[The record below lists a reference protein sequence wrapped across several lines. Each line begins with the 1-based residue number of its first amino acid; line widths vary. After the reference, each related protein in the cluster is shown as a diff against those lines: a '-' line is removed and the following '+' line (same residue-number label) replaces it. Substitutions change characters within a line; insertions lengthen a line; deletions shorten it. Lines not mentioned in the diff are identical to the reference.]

1 MAAYD
6 LNAMIRQAAQEQGID
21 PALYYSLIMAESSGN
36 ANAVSPKGAM
46 GYAQLM
52 PATAAELGVDPSDPA
67 QNLKGGAM
75 YLRQMLERFKDPKL
89 ALAAYNAGPSNVE
102 KYNGIPPFAE
112 TQNYVSKVLG
122 GNKMENTPT
131 QTNNDPM
138 GSLSKSQRLML
149 AFSALKDAGM
159 ALQGRDSDS
168 FNRTMS
174 GVNEQQDQAR
184 KARAAQSEID
194 RRTQASQFL
203 TGLITPQGS
212 SQGVTP
218 TDGQQP
224 TVVASDGS
232 PAPVAP
238 SDSIA
243 QLEKRKQA
251 ALAYAAQNPEFA
263 AMLPSFIAQ
272 IDDQINKMQM
282 SGASETITNLDMK
295 TPFELDALRSKYVEQ
310 TLSPSKEVR
319 DFASTMLGQI
329 KETRP
334 IAVLNENA
342 REAGVNQIATIDM
355 LISDPDLKIILGAEG
370 AFNNFMQKKDL
381 GFFNPRAADLYSIV
395 DKFKGEAFVTAYQG
409 LKGGGPITDIEGK
422 SATAAQNRVNEA
434 TDLPSYLRALEE
446 VRTVVAKRIEKLG
459 GQVPP
464 IPTAPSI
471 QEPTVMP
478 NGVIIKPRG

>member
-174 GVNEQQDQAR
+174 GVNEQQDQER
-184 KARAAQSEID
+184 KRVAAANVLKQQSD
-194 RRTQASQFL
+194 AQAFMM
-203 TGLITPQGS
+203 GL
-212 SQGVTP
+212 VTP
-218 TDGQQP
+218 EQATAAAAGTTELLPDGSQP
-224 TVVASDGS
+224 TV
-232 PAPVAP
+232 APN
-238 SDSIA
+238 SQDTIA
-243 QLEKRKQA
+243 QLQAKRKA
-251 ALAYAAQNPEFA
+251 AMALAASNTQLQPL
-263 AMLPSFIAQ
+263 LPTLLAE
-272 IDDQINKMQM
+272 IDDQINKAQM
-282 SGASETITNLDMK
+282 SEASSTVTSLDFK
-295 TPFELDALRSKYVEQ
+295 SPFDLDALKSKYIEQ
-310 TLSPSKEVR
+310 TLSPSSEVR
-319 DFASTMLGQI
+319 DFAKTMLSEI
-329 KETRP
+329 KEARP

-342 REAGVNQIATIDM
+342 REAGINQIQTIDA
-355 LISDPDLKIILGAEG
+355 LITDPDLKIILGVEG
-370 AFNNFMQKKDL
+370 AYNKFLKDKGL
-381 GFFNPRAADLYSIV
+381 GFTNPRAADLYSIV

>member
-89 ALAAYNAGPSNVE
+89 ALAAYNAGPANVE

-174 GVNEQQDQAR
+174 GVNEQQDQER
-184 KARAAQSEID
+184 KRVAAANVLKQQSD
-194 RRTQASQFL
+194 AQAFMM
-203 TGLITPQGS
+203 GL
-212 SQGVTP
+212 VTP
-218 TDGQQP
+218 EQATAAAAGTTELLPDGSQP
-224 TVVASDGS
+224 TV
-232 PAPVAP
+232 APN
-238 SDSIA
+238 SQDTIA
-243 QLEKRKQA
+243 QLQAKRKA
-251 ALAYAAQNPEFA
+251 AMALAASNTQLQPL
-263 AMLPSFIAQ
+263 LPTLLAE
-272 IDDQINKMQM
+272 IDDQINKAQM
-282 SGASETITNLDMK
+282 SEASSTVTSLDFK
-295 TPFELDALRSKYVEQ
+295 SPFDLDALKSKYIEQ
-310 TLSPSKEVR
+310 TLSPSSEVR
-319 DFASTMLGQI
+319 DFAKTMLSEI
-329 KETRP
+329 KEARP

-342 REAGVNQIATIDM
+342 REAGINQIQTIDA
-355 LISDPDLKIILGAEG
+355 LITDPDLKIILGVEG
-370 AFNNFMQKKDL
+370 AYNKFLKDKGL
-381 GFFNPRAADLYSIV
+381 GFTNPRAADLYSIV